1 MLDVCYKSSAI
12 LHVDIAQTSDS
23 FEGKRSELDHE
34 TLLMAGTAY
43 MTMSGRSVRDHDR
56 CVRIYL
62 GYTTYIFSY

>member
-23 FEGKRSELDHE
+23 FEGKRFELDLE

>member
-23 FEGKRSELDHE
+23 FEGKRSELDLE

-62 GYTTYIFSY
+62 GYTTYIFNY

>member
-23 FEGKRSELDHE
+23 FEGKRCELDLE